1 MSCGFDKVSGAV
13 WTIEGA
19 SSLDTNRSRSSI
31 VLGGCKMREGIQILR
46 KHKEACSMKNVD
58 DVADYLEAKLDQA

>member
-13 WTIEGA
+13 WTIEAA

-46 KHKEACSMKNVD
+46 KHKETYSIKNVD
-58 DVADYLEAKLDQA
+58 EVADYLESKLE